1 MDICINSIVWEDAM
15 FLDALQSYYA
25 PVVALVFFA
34 AMVITDKLFSKRIKR
49 LFLWEIGLIFLVIVD
64 TWADYCF
71 SGIST
76 LEGSRL
82 RTLTSFINFAISPCL
97 PMILVFLY
105 ETEDSKRF
113 SWWFYVPMLI
123 NAVMSLLSI
132 WLGSIFNVSAEN
144 VYTRGPLFVSPFVA
158 SGFYLL
164 SLVFCSAKQR
174 GKPNRKSETGFLLIF
189 LFVIGLAILI
199 EIIFH
204 VHFMV
209 WSVAEAFV
217 ILYYLFLT
225 TQKILYDPLT
235 GTYNRIAYEKQLEKI
250 NWQSECTIA
259 MIDLD
264 NLKNINDQFGHS
276 SGDAAICS
284 VASSILNTKC
294 KHMWLYRYGGDEFV
308 LLSNRLNAD
317 EMKKILKAS
326 QSQCEEIQGIRPCF
340 SYGVAE
346 YRMGDDLH
354 NTILSADIDMYRHKK
369 NLRDV

>member
-1 MDICINSIVWEDAM
+1 MFKSIIREDVM

-25 PVVALVFFA
+25 PAVALVFFS

-71 SGIST
+71 GGLPT

-82 RTLTSFINFAISPCL
+82 RTLTTFINFAISPCL
-97 PMILVFLY
+97 PMILVFIY

-113 SWWFYVPMLI
+113 SWWFYLPLI
-123 NAVMSLLSI
+123 MNAVMSLLSI
-132 WLGSIFNVSAEN
+132 WFGLIFNVSVEN
-144 VYTRGPLFVSPFVA
+144 VYTRGPLFVLPFLA

-164 SLVFCSAKQR
+164 SLIFYSARQR
-174 GKPNRKSETGFLLIF
+174 GKPNRKSETGFLLLF
-189 LFVIGLAILI
+189 LFVIGLAIVI
-199 EIIFH
+199 EILFH
-204 VHFMV
+204 VHFIV
-209 WSVAEAFV
+209 WSVAEVFV

-250 NWQSECTIA
+250 NWHSECTIA

-264 NLKNINDQFGHS
+264 NLKHINDQFGHS

-326 QSQCEEIQGIRPCF
+326 QARCEEIKGIRPCF

-354 NTILSADIDMYRHKK
+354 NTILNADIDMYRHKK